1 MQTTILEKYIV
12 WQEKAFV
19 RAFIERAVWKY
30 VCQVVLESQELE
42 KSFNLNKDK
51 IATLIPKLWG
61 QMDFDR

>member
-1 MQTTILEKYIV
+1 M
-12 WQEKAFV
+12 